1 MAIPGKQHEEPEEQF
16 GAVGAPVFSMDGDG
30 LIVSTPT
37 VPWTYMVNPAVW
49 QLWPTGGVFVPTLL
63 KATWAAGVNGNGAR
77 MAHGEGYIA
86 SMQIDGWVVVPHQI
100 AGMTAFGETRKPTRD
115 QPSTVLNRWTVRRQR
130 GGAEEQH
137 YTSAWRRPVQY
148 GPVTHWEHD
157 AEGDLKSR
165 LVIAKTVLRM
175 DPARLP
181 DPIANAAAR
190 PVESAITALLAQ
202 QTSPVRDAELRRLTR
217 QLPASILDR
226 HPYKRT
232 LAAMLKDAE

>member
-1 MAIPGKQHEEPEEQF
+1 MAIPGSKVEEPEEQF
-16 GAVGAPVFSMDGDG
+16 GAVGSPVFSMDGDG

-37 VPWTYMVNPAVW
+37 VPWTYMANPAVW

-100 AGMTAFGETRKPTRD
+100 PGMVAFGELRRPTRD

-130 GGAEEQH
+130 GAVEEQH
-137 YTSAWRRPVQY
+137 YTSAWRRPIQY

-157 AEGDLKSR
+157 TEGDLKSR
-165 LVIAKTVLRM
+165 LAIAKTVLRM
-175 DPARLP
+175 DPNKLP

-202 QTSPVRDAELRRLTR
+202 QTSPVRDAELRRLSR
-217 QLPASILDR
+217 QLPESILDR
-226 HPYKRT
+226 HPYRRT
-232 LAAMLKDAE
+232 LAAMLKDDE